1 MSGLDE
7 RHPADPAEVPESAAN
22 GEAALDEPTRRCLRL
37 FQEDPAGLPAFRS
50 VEARLKKAGAWQ
62 ALLEVYQ
69 QRTEAI
75 VNRAERALIFGRMGH
90 IFESRLSRPEDAA
103 RAYRRALDEH
113 AGDTDARHRLER
125 ILEASGCWEEFATLL
140 GEIAPRMINA
150 SDRVSVQIRHAEVLD
165 EQLGRTE
172 AAVAAYEHALETAP
186 RRAETFQSLY
196 ALLERLGRH
205 ARLAELLE
213 TEAGHSPEGPELLGH
228 AAALYANELAG
239 EPGAIERAIACH
251 ERILTL
257 SPPDDL
263 AAHSRAALIGLFR
276 QGEHWESLVEALQA
290 AAKEEGAGSDAALR
304 ERAELLEQQLRDPAR
319 ALEAWRSILDHHVG
333 DTAALAAAE
342 RLARAAGDSAA
353 LADILGLRE
362 SAGFFETDAE
372 ALAICHER
380 ARILEQLGGRDEE
393 AAAALEAVLARDPK
407 QAPALERL
415 CDLYDRIGRP
425 GDRARKLLLLA
436 EALPSATPDA
446 ERGEAWREAGQAL
459 EAVGQ
464 ESGAIDAYRSA
475 RQLVPDDLFVLA
487 RLQAIHEAR
496 GEIAEEREA
505 AATELS
511 LLCEETLEN
520 PGRDPERE
528 KILLER
534 VALDA
539 TALSRSDE
547 ALACWEA
554 LLSRDP
560 AHRGA
565 LRALAGLYEKLG
577 DDEGLLAVV
586 KKASQIEEAP
596 ATKLVLLVRA
606 GKLYETSCDDPEE
619 AVAAYEQALAI
630 DSATPPAL
638 EGLQRI
644 YPTLGRWKAL
654 AELLARRAEIAAD
667 DEKAEILIERAR
679 VLESQLSDIAGATVS
694 LEEALALA
702 PACPDTLRALGNLY
716 RKLERW
722 EALDR
727 LLAREAELLEE
738 GPRRGEIAQAR
749 AALWEGPLNNADRAT
764 SLWEEALAASPGN
777 ETARERL
784 RDHYERSER
793 WAEVAKLVED
803 ELAGS
808 PEESR
813 AVTLHLALGKILEE
827 RLGQGAKALT
837 HYRAVAVAR
846 PGDPAVQQQLHR
858 ALARSEAWDELV
870 GLLREEADQQ
880 REVAPY
886 AWGDALVE
894 IARIQEA
901 ALDEAAGAEATLRE
915 VVAALPEH
923 TEAQARLFQRL
934 EARGDLEALSGL
946 IEWSLAVAEET
957 EQRIALAREALRVA
971 LAREGADAAG
981 HARTIDVCKQ
991 IVDLGA
997 ENDDVLAVLGTR
1009 LEAAGRYKELLDALS
1024 RRLSLAEG
1032 PEAQMDVTLRLA
1044 TLWEERFH
1052 RPDQALILYRQA
1064 RQIDPTSVPSLKGL
1078 VRLCE
1083 DQGRWEEL
1091 LGVLETLAR
1100 EESGQHMR
1108 AAATCRAAVI
1118 LHTKFGRDHDA
1129 MGELERALELDP
1141 SNEDARDLLERLAV
1155 THHRHRTLARILRE
1169 RLEALPV
1176 PEEGGRRA
1184 ANCERLG
1191 DLLADHLNESVEAAD
1206 AYVQA
1211 LAASEGATSRRR
1223 VALKL
1228 EALWTQ
1234 LGDRRSLA
1242 DLYPGLLEDVG
1253 EPSDPVGRRK
1263 AADIWAR
1270 YGDYLSAGPDSG
1282 RQNAAAA
1289 EAYGRA
1295 CDLDPEGALRFEERR
1310 HLLERMGA
1318 HEALA
1323 THLENRAGRIRSGV
1337 EAVDLRAAAGPAWE
1351 AANRIDLAE
1360 QAYRRALDDGP
1371 GAPGWHV
1378 AHAALVRVFHLQGRK
1393 EDLAALCERRI
1404 PLATSLDEERSL
1416 RLQAAGALRELPGCS
1431 ARALAHYRRAL
1442 DLGAPEAGL
1451 LRAIVDLSLLVGDGA
1466 GAAEALEGYLELPP
1480 PREELVFVLSTL
1492 ARLWE
1497 ESLGRTGR
1505 AAEYCKMWIEA
1516 DPGSGDARDRLE
1528 RLLEARSEWRT
1539 LADLIE
1545 TRVSGRGAGVAARL
1559 RGLARLCETRLED
1572 PHRALGAW
1580 LRVLAM
1586 EPDAPDALNA
1596 VAERAPLLGR
1606 WRDGSAAIERLIAG
1620 TPDPARRVRLRQR
1633 QADLLAPH
1641 AAERPRAIEH
1651 LYALLDEGATQ
1662 EQCADAR
1669 PELLEL
1675 LEKEGRFEEAHRL
1688 LHEMIEI
1695 ANEDEKS
1702 PLYAALGKLAEARL
1716 WRFDDAVAAY
1726 QAWLSR
1732 EPAAVECMRHLQSLY
1747 RRLARWPDLAEML
1760 RRERETPI
1768 NDERRLSLA
1777 LELAVIEEERLG
1789 APAAAAAEY
1798 ERALALVPDRLDAL
1812 RKQQDLYRGL
1822 EEHEALHRSLGREL
1836 SLDPI
1841 QAREGVICLER
1852 ARLEAGPIGR
1862 PEDAILSYERAA
1874 VPGNDAAAVL
1884 DELAALHARLGRHE
1898 DHLNALARMAETIS
1912 DEDARSQVLAR
1923 MAGACEQAGDP
1934 GRAIAFLE
1942 DAVSINPVMTAGLAS
1957 LRRLYEGGGDFE
1969 GAAASLERLL
1979 NCTPVGLGA
1988 AALAAD
1994 LGVICQDKL
2003 QDLER
2008 AEACYERAIV
2018 LDSGC
2023 NEALARL
2030 GEIRHLRGDH
2040 ESACAHLSRALA
2052 LDGDPRERR
2061 RTAGLA
2067 LKLGLSHSQLGEG
2080 DAAVRALTK
2089 AVRLAPALTDAW
2101 QALGSLYMQAGEWAS
2116 ARDAHTRVANAQGIA
2131 ADARTAALY
2140 GIARAEQALGRPETG
2155 LVAAEGALGEE
2166 PDRYDLRLLRA
2177 ELMTSL
2183 GGGVGAATAWR
2194 EAAMA
2199 APSDE
2204 LRAEALYRG
2213 AEILDSIDGHKPRA
2227 HGWLR
2232 EALSANPDHVDTLRR
2247 LADHALASSSWR
2259 EAGAYL
2265 ESLAGLRE
2273 DVRDQSDLGRVWWE
2287 GFGEEQNA
2295 LGCLRRAIELPGDG
2309 LAAVELAVA
2318 IYEAR
2323 ENWPRLAGFIEAYF
2337 ERVEPCAAQLPLL
2350 SRLADVYAE
2359 KLYEPEAAARSLRAL
2374 MALEP
2379 GNVKVKERLAEI
2391 LSGSADTYDEAA
2403 TVYRSMIAQEPL
2415 LASAWRGLGG
2425 IYWFRRLTAGCR
2437 DVAAIHRL
2445 LGGEKTSAAWESPA
2459 PLAPAE
2465 RDFPP
2470 WRDRFQQRGP
2480 FHDALE
2486 APLDLAPLIEALQG
2500 GWTLLLPDAPTEA
2513 RPAALGSRAQTLG
2526 EILRQWGLPAL
2537 PVLAL
2542 PSPGEP
2548 LVVLGGERI
2557 AIGAR
2562 EKEISSLAEP
2572 VWRYLCNRVAARIAL
2587 EQGPAGCGAP
2597 SLRAALA
2604 ALRKTAGLDG
2614 GPRGSKGET
2623 SDGAAVTAITWRNRG
2638 RVRKALTELEALD
2651 DEALARLA
2659 IAHARTADRAAL
2671 VAGRDPGGALFGV
2684 AAREQGMFEIDP
2696 DRDSLGAALAT
2707 SRSARGL
2714 LTFISEERYLDAVE
2728 AAS

>member
-1 MSGLDE
+1 MSVLDE
-7 RHPADPAEVPESAAN
+7 KQPADPAEVREGAAA
-22 GEAALDEPTRRCLRL
+22 GEAALDEATRRCLRL

-50 VEARLKKAGAWQ
+50 VEVRLKKTGAWE
-62 ALLEVYQ
+62 ALLDVYQ

-103 RAYRRALDEH
+103 RAYRQALNEH

-125 ILEASGCWEEFATLL
+125 ILEASGCWEEVATLL
-140 GEIAPRMINA
+140 EEIAPRMNNA
-150 SDRVSVQIRHAEVLD
+150 ADRLSVQIRHAEVLE

-172 AAVAAYEHALETAP
+172 AAVAVYEHALETDP
-186 RRAETFQSLY
+186 QRGETFQALY

-213 TEAGHSPEGPELLGH
+213 AEAGHSPEGPELLER
-228 AAALYANELAG
+228 AAALYANDLAG
-239 EPGAIERAIACH
+239 EPGVIERAIACH
-251 ERILTL
+251 ERIFTL

-263 AAHSRAALIGLFR
+263 AARSRVALIGLYR
-276 QGEHWESLVEALQA
+276 QGERWESLVEALQA
-290 AAKEEGAGSDAALR
+290 AATEGGAGSDAALR
-304 ERAELLEQQLRDPAR
+304 ERAELLEQQLRDPVR

-333 DTAALAAAE
+333 DSAALAAAE
-342 RLARAAGDSAA
+342 RLARAAGESSA
-353 LADILGLRE
+353 LAHILGLRE
-362 SAGFFETDAE
+362 RAGFFETDAE
-372 ALAICHER
+372 AIAICDER
-380 ARILEQLGGRDEE
+380 SRILENLGGRDEE
-393 AAAALEAVLARDPK
+393 AAAALEAVLARDPI

-415 CDLYDRIGRP
+415 CDLYDRMGRP
-425 GDRARKLLLLA
+425 HDRARKLLRLA
-436 EALPSATPDA
+436 GALPSGTPDA

-464 ESGAIDAYRSA
+464 ESTAIDAYRSA
-475 RQLVPDDLFVLA
+475 RQLLPDDLFVLA

-528 KILLER
+528 MILLER

-539 TALSRSDE
+539 TALSRADE

-565 LRALAGLYEKLG
+565 LRALAALYEKLG

-586 KKASQIEEAP
+586 MKASQIEEAP
-596 ATKLVLLVRA
+596 ATRLVLLVRA
-606 GKLYETSCDDPEE
+606 GKLYETACDDPEE
-619 AVAAYEQALAI
+619 AVAAYERALVI
-630 DSATPPAL
+630 DSTTPPAL
-638 EGLQRI
+638 EGLQRL
-644 YPTLGRWKAL
+644 YPALGRWEAL
-654 AELLARRAEIAAD
+654 AELLGRRAEIAAD
-667 DEKAEILIERAR
+667 DEKAEILIERAH
-679 VLESQLSDIAGATVS
+679 VLESRLSDLAGATVS
-694 LEEALALA
+694 LEEALVLA
-702 PACPDTLRALGNLY
+702 PACPDTLRALGDLY

-722 EALDR
+722 EALDG
-727 LLAREAELLEE
+727 LLAREADLSGE
-738 GPRRGEIAQAR
+738 GARRGEIAGAR
-749 AALWEGPLNNADRAT
+749 AALWEGPLDNADRAV

-777 ETARERL
+777 DMARERL
-784 RDHYERSER
+784 RDHYERAGR
-793 WAEVAKLVED
+793 WAEVARLVED
-803 ELAGS
+803 ELACS
-808 PEESR
+808 PEPRR
-813 AVTLHLALGKILEE
+813 ALALHLSLGEILEE
-827 RLGQGAKALT
+827 RLGQGARALT

-858 ALARSEAWDELV
+858 ALAKSEAWDELV
-870 GLLREEADQQ
+870 GLLREEADRQ

-886 AWGDALVE
+886 TWGDALVE
-894 IARIQEA
+894 IAHIQET
-901 ALDEAAGAEATLRE
+901 ALDEAAGAESTLRE
-915 VVAALPEH
+915 VIAAVPEH
-923 TEAQARLFQRL
+923 TEAQARLFRRL
-934 EARGDLEALSGL
+934 EARGDLEGLSGL
-946 IEWSLAVAEET
+946 IESSLAVAEEP
-957 EQRIALAREALRVA
+957 EQRIALAREAFRVA
-971 LAREGADAAG
+971 LASEGAEAAG

-997 ENDDVLAVLGTR
+997 ESDDVLAVMGTR
-1009 LEAAGRYKELLDALS
+1009 LEAAGRYNELLDALS

-1032 PEAQMDVTLRLA
+1032 TEAQMDVTLQLA

-1064 RQIDPTSVPSLKGL
+1064 RQIDPASLPSLRAMA
-1078 VRLCE
+1078 RLCE
-1083 DQGRWEEL
+1083 DERRWEEL

-1100 EESGQHMR
+1100 EESGQHLR
-1108 AAATCRAAVI
+1108 AAATYRAAVI

-1169 RLEALPV
+1169 RIEVLPV

-1184 ANCERLG
+1184 ADCERLG
-1191 DLLADHLNESVEAAD
+1191 DLLADHLKESAEAAD
-1206 AYVQA
+1206 AYRQA
-1211 LAASEGATSRRR
+1211 LAASEGVASRCR

-1228 EALWTQ
+1228 EALWTR

-1242 DLYPGLLEDVG
+1242 DLYPDLLKDVG
-1253 EPSDPVGRRK
+1253 EPSDPMGCRE
-1263 AADIWAR
+1263 AAGIWAR
-1270 YGDYLSAGPDSG
+1270 YGDYLSAEPDSG
-1282 RQNAAAA
+1282 GHNAAAA

-1295 CDLDPEGALRFEERR
+1295 CDLDPEGALRFKERR

-1318 HEALA
+1318 HDALGA
-1323 THLENRAGRIRSGV
+1323 HLENRAARIRSGV
-1337 EAVDLRAAAGPAWE
+1337 EAVDLRAAAGAAWE
-1351 AANRIDLAE
+1351 ATDRIDLAE
-1360 QAYRRALDDGP
+1360 QAYRRALDDGA
-1371 GAPGWHV
+1371 GAPGGHA
-1378 AHAALVRVFHLQGRK
+1378 AHAALARILNLQGRK

-1404 PLATSLDEERSL
+1404 LLATSLDEERSL
-1416 RLQAAGALRELPGCS
+1416 RLQAAGALRELPGRS

-1442 DLGAPEAGL
+1442 DLGAPEAEL
-1451 LRAIVDLSLLVGDGA
+1451 LRAIADLSLLKGDGA
-1466 GAAEALEGYLELPP
+1466 GAVEALEIYLELPP
-1480 PREELVFVLSTL
+1480 PRDELTFVLSTL

-1516 DPGSGDARDRLE
+1516 DPGSGDAKDRLE
-1528 RLLEARSEWRT
+1528 RLLEARSEWRSLT
-1539 LADLIE
+1539 DLIE
-1545 TRVSGRGAGVAARL
+1545 TRVSGRGAGVTARL
-1559 RGLARLCETRLED
+1559 RVLARLCETRLKD

-1580 LRVLAM
+1580 MRILAI
-1586 EPDAPDALNA
+1586 EPDTPDALNA
-1596 VAERAPLLGR
+1596 VAESAPALGR
-1606 WRDGSAAIERLIAG
+1606 WRDGAAAIERLIAG

-1641 AAERPRAIEH
+1641 PAERPRAIEH
-1651 LYALLDEGATQ
+1651 LYALLDEGATP
-1662 EQCADAR
+1662 EQGANAR
-1669 PELLEL
+1669 PALLEL
-1675 LEKEGRFEEAHRL
+1675 LEREGRFEEARRL
-1688 LHEMIEI
+1688 LEEMIEI
-1695 ANEDEKS
+1695 AAEDEKPS
-1702 PLYAALGKLAEARL
+1702 LYAALGELAEARL
-1716 WRFDDAVAAY
+1716 WRFDEAVAAY

-1732 EPAAVECMRHLQSLY
+1732 EPAAVECMHRLQSLY
-1747 RRLARWPDLAEML
+1747 RRLARWHDLAAML
-1760 RRERETPI
+1760 RCERETPVD
-1768 NDERRLSLA
+1768 DERLLSLS
-1777 LELAVIEEERLG
+1777 LDLAVIEEEHLG
-1789 APAAAAAEY
+1789 ALAAAAAEY
-1798 ERALALVPDRLDAL
+1798 ERALALVPDHLGAL
-1812 RKQQDLYRGL
+1812 RKQQDLYRAL
-1822 EEHEALHRSLGREL
+1822 EDHEALHRSLGREL
-1836 SLDPI
+1836 SLDPS
-1841 QAREGVICLER
+1841 QAREGEICLER
-1852 ARLEAGPIGR
+1852 ARLEAGPVGR
-1862 PEDAILSYERAA
+1862 PEDAIQSYERAV
-1874 VPGNDAAAVL
+1874 VPGTDAAPVL
-1884 DELAALHARLGRHE
+1884 DELAALHARLGRLE
-1898 DHLNALARMAETIS
+1898 DHLNALGRLAEITS
-1912 DEDARSQVLAR
+1912 DANARSEVLAR

-1934 GRAIAFLE
+1934 ARAIAFLE
-1942 DAVSINPVMTAGLAS
+1942 DAVSINPGMAAGLAS
-1957 LRRLYEGGGDFE
+1957 LRRLYEGEGDFE

-1979 NCTPVGLGA
+1979 NGMPVGRGA

-2003 QDLER
+2003 HDLER
-2008 AEACYERAIV
+2008 AEACYERAIA

-2023 NEALARL
+2023 NEALARF
-2030 GEIRHLRGDH
+2030 GEIKHQRGDH

-2052 LDGDPRERR
+2052 LDGDGRGRR

-2067 LKLGLSHSQLGEG
+2067 LMLGLSHSQLGES

-2101 QALGSLYMQAGEWAS
+2101 QALGGLYLQAGEWAS

-2131 ADARTAALY
+2131 SDERTAALH

-2155 LVAAEGALGEE
+2155 LVAAEGALGAE

-2183 GGGVGAATAWR
+2183 GRGVEAATAWR

-2204 LRAEALYRG
+2204 LRAEALYHG
-2213 AEILDSIDGHKPRA
+2213 AEILDAIDGQKPRA
-2227 HGWLR
+2227 YGWLR
-2232 EALSANPDHVDTLRR
+2232 EALSAHPDHTDSLRR

-2273 DVRDQSDLGRVWWE
+2273 DARDQSDLGRVWWE

-2295 LGCLRRAIELPGDG
+2295 LGCLRRSIELPGDG

-2318 IYEAR
+2318 ICEAR

-2337 ERVEPCAAQLPLL
+2337 ERVEPCEAHLPLL
-2350 SRLADVYAE
+2350 SRLADVYADR
-2359 KLYEPEAAARSLRAL
+2359 LYEPEGAARSLRAL

-2379 GNVKVKERLAEI
+2379 GNAKLKERLAEI
-2391 LSGSADTYDEAA
+2391 LSGSADTYGEAA
-2403 TVYRSMIAQEPL
+2403 VVYRSLIEQEPL
-2415 LASAWRGLGG
+2415 RASAWRGLGG
-2425 IYWFRRLTAGCR
+2425 IYWFQRRTGGCR

-2445 LGGEKTSAAWESPA
+2445 LGGETSPVWESPA
-2459 PLAPAE
+2459 SEAPAE
-2465 RDFPP
+2465 RDFLP

-2480 FHDALE
+2480 FREALD

-2500 GWTLLLPDAPTEA
+2500 GWSLLLPDAPA
-2513 RPAALGSRAQTLG
+2513 GAGPAALGERAQTLG
-2526 EILRQWGLPAL
+2526 EVLRQWGLLEL

-2562 EKEISSLAEP
+2562 EEEISRLAGS
-2572 VWRYLCNRVAARIAL
+2572 VWRYLCHRVAARIAL

-2597 SLRAALA
+2597 SLRVALA
-2604 ALRKTAGLDG
+2604 ALRKAAGLDR
-2614 GPRGSKGET
+2614 GPQGMKRET
-2623 SDGAAVTAITWRNRG
+2623 GAGVAGTAVTWKNRR
-2638 RVRKALTELEALD
+2638 RVRKVLAELESLD
-2651 DEALARLA
+2651 DEALACLA
-2659 IAHARTADRAAL
+2659 AAHARTADRAAL
-2671 VAGRDPGGALFGV
+2671 IAGRDPGGALFGV
-2684 AAREQGMFEIDP
+2684 ASREQGLSEIDP
-2696 DRDSLGAALAT
+2696 DRDSISAALAA
-2707 SRSARGL
+2707 SRAARGL
-2714 LTFISEERYLDAVE
+2714 LAFISEEIYLDTVE
-2728 AAS
+2728 AAP